1 MMYRVSPSKR
11 EGNPV
16 MSMRLPLF
24 ALCLLFSSQAFA
36 QLPGMKTGSEPAAPA
51 DSDPYHRE
59 TPRGTVQGFVYAAQ
73 HGRFRRA
80 AEFLEAPDAERA
92 TRGAEIARQLQAVFD
107 QRLYINVDRLSS
119 QPEGQLDDQLPPDR
133 EFVGYIDTPEE
144 RADVLLKRVAT
155 QDGRKIWLIS
165 AETLKQ
171 VPLLYRQVGHP
182 EIESLLPELL
192 VKTQWFNVAVWQ
204 WIAFVV
210 LIPVALGLSWL
221 LVFSFQRFS
230 RAVRRKSAPE
240 QRRHSTLPA
249 LLTIAIVIHFASVSG
264 LGLPLLYRIYYNR
277 VLSILLYSMV
287 VWLGFRWIDGAAEG
301 VHKRLAVAGRS
312 AANSLLLLGRRVVKV
327 AVVLTVALIAL
338 RTLGFNLG
346 GLLAGLGIGGVALAF
361 AAQKTLENLFGG
373 VSVLSDRAIRVG
385 DSCRIDKVTGSIED
399 IGLRSTRV
407 RTLDR
412 TLVFVPNGLLATV
425 NLENL
430 THRDKYWF
438 HPILNLRYETTAD
451 QLRRILSRVHEMLNQ
466 HTKIDSETLRVRF
479 TTLGAYS
486 LDVEIF
492 AYVFAHDYPEFLA
505 VQEDLLLRV
514 MDIVEAAGTGFAF
527 PSQTMYLAKDSERP
541 LQPPHSPA
549 AATS

>member
-1 MMYRVSPSKR
+1 
-11 EGNPV
+11 
-16 MSMRLPLF
+16 MSMQRLVL
-24 ALCLLFSSQAFA
+24 ASCLLFTAQAFA
-36 QLPGMKTGSEPAAPA
+36 QLPGMKTSPEPAVQAE
-51 DSDPYHRE
+51 SDPYRRE

-80 AEFLEAPDAERA
+80 AEFLEVPDAERA
-92 TRGAEIARQLQAVFD
+92 ARGAELARELQAVFD
-107 QRLYINVDRLSS
+107 QRLFINVDRLSS

-133 EFVGYIDTPEE
+133 ELVGYIETPEE
-144 RADVLLKRVAT
+144 RADVLLKRVPT

-171 VPLLYRQVGHP
+171 APLLYRQVGHP
-182 EIESLLPELL
+182 EIESLLPEPL
-192 VKTQWFNVAVWQ
+192 VRTRWFNVAAWQ
-204 WIAFVV
+204 WLAFAA
-210 LIPVALGLSWL
+210 LIPVAMGISWV
-221 LVFSFQRFS
+221 LVFILRRAS
-230 RAVRRKSAPE
+230 RAVRPKPAQERRRQSA
-240 QRRHSTLPA
+240 LPA
-249 LLTIAIVIHFASVSG
+249 LLTIAIVIHFFSVSG

-277 VLSILLYSMV
+277 VLSILLYSMM
-287 VWLGFRWIDGAAEG
+287 VWLGFRWIDGAAEN
-301 VHKRLAVAGRS
+301 VQKRLAGAGKS

-327 AVVLTVALIAL
+327 AVVITVALVAL

-385 DSCRIDKVTGSIED
+385 DFCRIGAVTGSIED

-412 TLVFVPNGLLATV
+412 SVVFVPNGLLATV

-430 THRDKYWF
+430 AHRDKYWF
-438 HPILNLRYETTAD
+438 HPILNLRYETTAE
-451 QLRRILSRVHEMLNQ
+451 QLRRVLTGVREMLNR

-486 LDVEIF
+486 LDVEVF
-492 AYVFAHDYPEFLA
+492 AYVFAQDYPEYLA
-505 VQEDLLLRV
+505 VQEDLLLRI

-527 PSQTMYLAKDSERP
+527 PSQTMYVARDGGRTP
-541 LQPPHSPA
+541 APPSSSVS
-549 AATS
+549 ATS